1 MAEWLV
7 EVQGDQAELAEL
19 ADQFNSARLSVRK
32 EGESYYLRSSE
43 DFEGLSDASVV
54 RTKATELLLLL
65 SGVANL
71 YAGAGETVKPGV
83 VIWQRDDGTQ
93 DQFIA
98 METATV
104 RARSKVL
111 LWGVEATDPTVSES
125 WLSMARRDDK
135 VLDALRFFQ
144 EDTTWW
150 SPRKAYEVIER
161 DEFGQ
166 QSKVAKVLS
175 TPEEEIQ
182 RFKEWAHYYVH
193 GGRRKRPD
201 SDKSP
206 PLVIEEADSFLR
218 DLLKKWLRWKLAQQ
232 TRRER
237 QVTKQS
243 SSLTTRQ
250 KPG

>member
-111 LWGVEATDPTVSES
+111 LWGTEATDPTVSES
-125 WLSMARRDDK
+125 WLSMGLGK
-135 VLDALRFFQ
+135 M
-144 EDTTWW
+144 
-150 SPRKAYEVIER
+150 
-161 DEFGQ
+161 
-166 QSKVAKVLS
+166 
-175 TPEEEIQ
+175 
-182 RFKEWAHYYVH
+182 
-193 GGRRKRPD
+193 
-201 SDKSP
+201 
-206 PLVIEEADSFLR
+206 
-218 DLLKKWLRWKLAQQ
+218 
-232 TRRER
+232 TRC
-237 QVTKQS
+237 
-243 SSLTTRQ
+243 
-250 KPG
+250 